1 MECGVISHLAQVGD
15 SIKERRTAL
24 GLSQAL
30 LAKLSGLTRQTIS
43 GLESGRLKDL
53 GFNRVCQVMNVIGLS
68 PGKPSIEP
76 RSAKKALWMAAN
88 AANVSYKQE
97 ITAEELARILATGH
111 LPRQFIGQ
119 IATLL
124 EEAPIPLLVMA
135 VEEAASK
142 EDVSPQTIWKNV
154 ASMAGSLNLVRN
166 GLFK

>member
-1 MECGVISHLAQVGD
+1 MISHLAQVGG
-15 SIKERRTAL
+15 SIKERRAAL

-43 GLESGRLKDL
+43 GLESGKLKDL

-68 PGKPSIEP
+68 PGEPSVGA

-88 AANVSYKQE
+88 TANVSYKSE
-97 ITAEELARILATGH
+97 FSPEDLSRTLATGD
-111 LPRQFIGQ
+111 LPHEFIAQ
-119 IATLL
+119 VAKLL

-142 EDVSPQTIWKNV
+142 EQVAPQVIWKNI
-154 ASMAGSLNLVRN
+154 AAMADRLGLVRHD
-166 GLFK
+166 LFK